1 MRLHRSS
8 ILIITYL
15 SCLGFYLNRASA
27 ITPNLAP
34 KVWYLAQVSTTRPAE
49 QVVLTPGSQ
58 GSNVRTLQT
67 QLQELGYYDDQ
78 IDGKYGESTKR
89 AVAKFQTIKGLRRL
103 DGFADLTTQK
113 VLQTTHATK
122 KSQLAVSPV
131 SETANLV
138 QPTTTKPQSNQKE
151 LIWWLILALGSL
163 GSLGAILFLLRWYE
177 QSKEENLPPTTEIKA
192 LNPAKEDRVPL
203 ALQEAERTSVN
214 QENTAQFPNSTTA
227 SASISTTVMPVETT
241 SRITK
246 LNIVD
251 ELIKDLRSTDPSKR
265 HKAIWDLG
273 QQGDSRAIQP
283 LVNLLID
290 ADSQQ
295 RSLILAALSEIN
307 IRALKPINRALAVS
321 MQDES
326 PKVRQNAIRDL
337 TRVYDL
343 MGQMSQMLNH
353 ALDDPDAEVQAT
365 ARYALTQMNR
375 MRNVSN
381 SQISPKDSK
390 KDSVE

>member
-1 MRLHRSS
+1 MRLYRSS
-8 ILIITYL
+8 ILIITYF

-27 ITPNLAP
+27 ITPDLAP
-34 KVWYLAQVSTTRPAE
+34 KVWYLAQVSTTRPTE

-246 LNIVD
+246 VSIVD
-251 ELIKDLRSTDPSKR
+251 ELIKDLRSNDPSKR

-343 MGQMSQMLNH
+343 MGQMSQMLTH

-375 MRNVSN
+375 MRNVST
-381 SQISPKDSK
+381 SQILPKDSK